1 MDNITVDSAIICL
14 NGIVIEMEM
23 SHMQQIQKASAWAE
37 IRHDPIYYVHSAIGV
52 LIMFGVGFLPPI
64 PGITAIGM
72 KVLGAFLAL
81 RLDFYRFYLAQPL
94 GNYCFRVIWVSKCH
108 RGFCGGAVQ

>member
-23 SHMQQIQKASAWAE
+23 SHMQQIQKASAWEE

-72 KVLGAFLAL
+72 KVLGAFLGMLYGWILSVLSGPASWEL
-81 RLDFYRFYLAQPL
+81 LL
-94 GNYCFRVIWVSKCH
+94 
-108 RGFCGGAVQ
+108 